1 MYNKKAH
8 MVDIYYSLKATN
20 FLKIK
25 TVTLKHDV
33 PIGILWSAYL
43 KCTPCFKTTQIKAT
57 DLREFYWKVIEW

>member
-33 PIGILWSAYL
+33 PIGIL
-43 KCTPCFKTTQIKAT
+43 
-57 DLREFYWKVIEW
+57 